1 MNAGTAVSAGDAL
14 VQGGLVTVAGLGT
27 VFLVLIL
34 LVLMTMLLGVVIK
47 KLGIGAKQEKKK
59 EEAVQNAPAPVP
71 VANRSELS
79 AVIAASIATA
89 MGTNVTGLRIHSIK
103 KISR

>member
-27 VFLVLIL
+27 VFLVLVL
-34 LVLMTMLLGVVIK
+34 LVLMTMLLGALIK
-47 KLGIGAKQEKKK
+47 KLGIGVNQQQKK
-59 EEAVQNAPAPVP
+59 EETVQSTPAPAPA
-71 VANRSELS
+71 ANRGELS

-89 MGTNVTGLRIHSIK
+89 MGTNVTGLRIRSIK
-103 KISR
+103 KIS